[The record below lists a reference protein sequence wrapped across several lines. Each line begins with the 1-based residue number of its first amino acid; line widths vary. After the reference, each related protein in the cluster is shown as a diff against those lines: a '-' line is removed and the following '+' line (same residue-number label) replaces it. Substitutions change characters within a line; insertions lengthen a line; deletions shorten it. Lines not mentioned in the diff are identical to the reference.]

1 MPGRI
6 GCVHNK
12 LISKHSADNL
22 IRGKFPD
29 FRRNRVKI
37 YTGYARPPS
46 LSSTASL
53 ANSGSNAACELA

>member
-22 IRGKFPD
+22 IREQIPD
-29 FRRNRVKI
+29 FRRNKVKI
-37 YTGYARPPS
+37 YSRNRESIGIRRV
-46 LSSTASL
+46 
-53 ANSGSNAACELA
+53 